1 MDELALTPQ
10 EAAAKITQIDEAMG
24 RARALVAKMT
34 SETETMVSGSWNG
47 VAAGKFNNLKLDQHD
62 EYNLL
67 IQTLTNVA
75 EKGKAHI
82 QKLATAD
89 QG

>member
-1 MDELALTPQ
+1 MVVALTPQ

-24 RARALVAKMT
+24 RARSLVAKMQG
-34 SETETMVSGSWNG
+34 ETETMVSGPWNG
-47 VAAGKFNNLKLDQHD
+47 VAAGKFNELKTGQHD

-75 EKGKAHI
+75 EKGKKHI
-82 QKLATAD
+82 QSIATAD
-89 QG
+89 QA

>member
-1 MDELALTPQ
+1 MVVALTPQ

-24 RARALVAKMT
+24 RARSLVAKMT
-34 SETETMVSGSWNG
+34 GETETMVSGPWNG
-47 VAAGKFNNLKLDQHD
+47 VAAGKFNNLKMQQHD

-75 EKGKAHI
+75 EKGKTHI
-82 QKLATAD
+82 QSIATAD

>member
-10 EAAAKITQIDEAMG
+10 DAAAKITQIDEAMG
-24 RARALVAKMT
+24 RARALVAKLAT
-34 SETETMVSGSWNG
+34 ETETMVAGSWNG
-47 VAAGKFNNLKLDQHD
+47 VAAGKFNTLKLNQHD

>member
-1 MDELALTPQ
+1 MVVALTPQ
-10 EAAAKITQIDEAMG
+10 EAAAKVTQIDEAMG
-24 RARALVAKMT
+24 RARSLVAKMT
-34 SETETMVSGSWNG
+34 GETETMVSGPWSG
-47 VAAGKFNNLKLDQHD
+47 VAAGKFNDLKLQQHD

-82 QKLATAD
+82 QSIATAD